1 MHSIQLNVSCE
12 GPLVLNDNAF
22 ELCRDF
28 LPPDGV
34 RFFTQMSL
42 YGDYLA
48 NIAKKPEYKS
58 ADVVKL
64 ILPFLKGAGLTTE
77 KMAKYSQEHLSL
89 APKAEATYRFLHT
102 LNVPIFAISSS
113 YRPFAAAVAARL
125 GFAPERLFCTEVD
138 LDGFELAET
147 EAEELRSLLGK
158 ITAAPAIELPPAAK
172 TMEDLAPEVQKTLGL
187 LDSIF
192 VDAIPKMKIGR
203 MYREINTMGGPEKAQ
218 AVEDSLAQSGLTITN
233 LLYVGDNRTDVP
245 AMEKVRS
252 GGGVALSFNG
262 DRHAV
267 RAADIIVV
275 ADTTWPVA
283 LLVAVFLQWGKEGV
297 VELAQST
304 RPGASKYLAIPE
316 SMIDSI
322 MMGLQEGKTFNI
334 YHPSTSR
341 REDVIADSTAM
352 HRRLRG
358 EAIAAG

>member
-1 MHSIQLNVSCE
+1 MQSIQLNIACE
-12 GPLVLNDNAF
+12 GPLALNNNVFD
-22 ELCRDF
+22 LCRDF

-34 RFFTQMSL
+34 RFYTQMSH

-48 NIAKKPEYKS
+48 NLAKKPEYKS
-58 ADVVKL
+58 GDVVKL
-64 ILPFLKGAGLTTE
+64 ILPFFKAAGLTTE

-113 YRPFAAAVAARL
+113 YRPFAAAVGDRL

-138 LDGFELAET
+138 LDSYDLAET
-147 EAEELRSLLGK
+147 EAEELRSLLEK
-158 ITAAPAIELPPAAK
+158 ISAAPAIELSPAAK
-172 TMEDLAPEVQKTLGL
+172 TMQDLAPEVQEALGL

-192 VDAIPKMKIGR
+192 VDTIPKMNIGR
-203 MYREINTMGGPEKAQ
+203 MYREIKVMDGPEKAQ
-218 AVEDSLAQSGLTITN
+218 AVEASLAQTGLTMAN

-283 LLVAVFLQWGKEGV
+283 LLLAVFLQWGKEGV

-316 SMIDSI
+316 SMIDAI
-322 MMGLQEGKTFNI
+322 MMGLELGKTFNL
-334 YHPSTSR
+334 YHPGTSR
-341 REDVIADSTAM
+341 REEVIADSAAM